1 MAKKEIDPRKVTI
14 YGRLSYPTFT
24 AQEAFELSQ
33 RGNYPAASPAAAKP
47 GFMLAVE
54 ADQLKKFRDHVEN
67 QFFPFIEQR
76 AKEGEKSS
84 ALDAKQIA
92 LLKESI
98 DANGSGVCNTPWKE
112 MDDKAQETFPE
123 AVALLKF
130 IGNAGV
136 DIKQMAIVRD
146 EDELAVPDPDI
157 LRFPVLLPINETVH
171 TMYAGCYVAVTCNL
185 YAYTQGKLPG
195 FSAGATTAV
204 FKQDGDRIGGGVE
217 VDEDEI
223 FAD

>member
-1 MAKKEIDPRKVTI
+1 MAKKDIDPREVTL

-24 AQEAFELSQ
+24 AQGAFELSQ
-33 RGNYPAASPAAAKP
+33 RGKHPVASPAAAKP
-47 GFMLAVE
+47 SFMLAVE

-76 AKEGEKSS
+76 AKEGEKSN
-84 ALDAKQIA
+84 ALDAKQVA

-98 DANGSGVCNTPWKE
+98 DANGAGVCNTPWKE
-112 MDDKAQETFPE
+112 MNDKAQETFPE

-136 DIKQMAIVRD
+136 DLKQMAIVRN

-217 VDEDEI
+217 VNEDEI

>member
-1 MAKKEIDPRKVTI
+1 MAKKDIDPREVTI

-24 AQEAFELSQ
+24 AQGAFELSQ
-33 RGNYPAASPAAAKP
+33 RGKHPVASPAAAKP
-47 GFMLAVE
+47 SFMLAVE

-84 ALDAKQIA
+84 ALDAKQVA

-98 DANGSGVCNTPWKE
+98 DANGAGVCNTPWKE
-112 MDDKAQETFPE
+112 MNDKAQETFPE

-136 DIKQMAIVRD
+136 DLKQMAIVRD

-185 YAYTQGKLPG
+185 YAYMQGKLPG

-217 VDEDEI
+217 VNEDEI

>member
-1 MAKKEIDPRKVTI
+1 
-14 YGRLSYPTFT
+14 
-24 AQEAFELSQ
+24 
-33 RGNYPAASPAAAKP
+33 
-47 GFMLAVE
+47 
-54 ADQLKKFRDHVEN
+54 
-67 QFFPFIEQR
+67 
-76 AKEGEKSS
+76 
-84 ALDAKQIA
+84 
-92 LLKESI
+92 
-98 DANGSGVCNTPWKE
+98 

-171 TMYAGCYVAVTCNL
+171 AMYAGCYVAVTCNL

-204 FKQDGDRIGGGVE
+204 FKQDGDRIGGGCE
-217 VDEDEI
+217 VNEDEI